1 MKRAVSFLSAIIML
15 FAFASCGQQEI
26 SPETYLGEGTK
37 IRFRMLVDANQ
48 KLYNDVFVLDR
59 LECDESKAFEKDGER
74 WAPVTDKSYSSYK
87 MLEDHIKEVYTE
99 ECAAK
104 LLEDYD
110 FYHEIDGVFC
120 LRLTETPGG
129 GKKWV
134 RDNTAEPRITEN
146 KDGSYTAVYRLVCEN
161 KSMKEKFTF
170 VRTDSGFRLDELRA
184 AD

>member
-1 MKRAVSFLSAIIML
+1 ML
-15 FAFASCGQQEI
+15 FAFASCGQEEL

-37 IRFRMLVDANQ
+37 IRFRMLVDSNQ
-48 KLYNDVFVLDR
+48 KLYNDVFVLGR

-87 MLEDHIKEVYTE
+87 MLEENIKEVYTE
-99 ECAAK
+99 ECAEK

-110 FYHEIDGVFC
+110 FYREIDGVFC
-120 LRLTETPGG
+120 RKLGEKTGG

-134 RDNTAEPRITEN
+134 RDNTKEPKITAN
-146 KDGSYTAVYRLVCEN
+146 KDGSFTAVYTLVCEN
-161 KSMKEKFTF
+161 KSMKEKFNF
-170 VRTDSGFRLDELRA
+170 VKTDSGFRLDELSA